1 MTWHR
6 HAKCR
11 GMDIG
16 VFFVDTSSD
25 TQHARAVCATCPVT
39 AECLDE
45 ALEQEL
51 SGHRFGVRA
60 GMSPKERDQEARRR
74 RWSPAVAR
82 PAQLWRA
89 S

>member
-1 MTWHR
+1 MTWR
-6 HAKCR
+6 AEAKCR

-16 VFFVDTSSD
+16 IFFVDTGRD

-45 ALEQEL
+45 ALEQER

-74 RWSPAVAR
+74 HQSPAVAR
-82 PAQLWRA
+82 AAQLWRA